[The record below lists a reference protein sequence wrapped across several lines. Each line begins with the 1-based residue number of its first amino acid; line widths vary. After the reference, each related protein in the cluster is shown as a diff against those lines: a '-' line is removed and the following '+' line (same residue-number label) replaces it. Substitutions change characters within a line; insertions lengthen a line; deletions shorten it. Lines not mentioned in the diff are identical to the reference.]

1 MAAARGQRGMK
12 ALAEQKRRAI
22 LHQTKIPNSRAG
34 APFMAKCRQEAR
46 QMAIRVLALE
56 VIMRQERQQDES
68 LAGDACEATWVIGT
82 TARIRPAT

>member
-1 MAAARGQRGMK
+1 
-12 ALAEQKRRAI
+12 
-22 LHQTKIPNSRAG
+22 
-34 APFMAKCRQEAR
+34 
-46 QMAIRVLALE
+46 MAIRVLALE